1 MALDIYIKTKVRK
14 EELNEWFGQEVL
26 LSFSERMDNIGFAEE
41 VGTILALKR
50 G

>member
-1 MALDIYIKTKVRK
+1 MMV
-14 EELNEWFGQEVL
+14 GEVL
-26 LSFSERMDNIGFAEE
+26 LSFSERMNNIGFAEE